1 MSHNMTG
8 VEWVVDAAG
17 CDTVK
22 LKCLTAIEDTCDQI
36 IADLDLKVVGK
47 PQSHQFPEP
56 GGVTLLYLLSESHL
70 AAHTYPEHGIATFN
84 LYCCRRRNDWAWQQ
98 HLAMALNARHVNVRS
113 FDRGNLAA
121 SSRWVIPVETRAV
134 R

>member
-1 MSHNMTG
+1 MSHKLTG

-17 CDTVK
+17 CDTGK
-22 LKCLTAIEDTCDQI
+22 LRCLTAIQDACDQI
-36 IADLDLKVVGK
+36 IADLDLKVVGT

-98 HLAMALNARHVNVRS
+98 HLSILLSAQHVNVRS
-113 FDRGNLAA
+113 FDRGDLTA
-121 SSRWVIPVETRAV
+121 SMRWADPVHTRTM